1 VCCKGLLAG
10 PRHRS
15 PSLVLTA
22 SHGCTWPAHVTL
34 ITDFEWHDVYVGQLK
49 GTLLQSCA
57 HILPVDLTHATPPW
71 DIAAAA
77 RCLYNN
83 YSFFPWHDPFGQW
96 STRVLVVNTDFWQLP
111 VRHITL
117 LFQTTVSLRIYW

>member
-1 VCCKGLLAG
+1 MDASGL
-10 PRHRS
+10 HI
-15 PSLVLTA
+15 
-22 SHGCTWPAHVTL
+22 VTL

-49 GTLLQSCA
+49 GTLLKSCA

-83 YSFFPWHDPFGQW
+83 YSFF
-96 STRVLVVNTDFWQLP
+96 
-111 VRHITL
+111 
-117 LFQTTVSLRIYW
+117 SLGTIHLDSGRPGC

>member
-1 VCCKGLLAG
+1 MDASGL
-10 PRHRS
+10 HI
-15 PSLVLTA
+15 
-22 SHGCTWPAHVTL
+22 VTL

-49 GTLLQSCA
+49 STLLKSCA

-83 YSFFPWHDPFGQW
+83 YSFF
-96 STRVLVVNTDFWQLP
+96 
-111 VRHITL
+111 
-117 LFQTTVSLRIYW
+117 SLGTIHLDSGRPGC